1 MSDVTPFTHVDRSVA
16 RDIIGVV
23 KKELSSV
30 LEPYGLSMEM
40 GSVTYSSDEGWVRL
54 SKIRLAVSLDGE
66 KPLTA
71 QEQALKYELER
82 REGRE
87 YELDPQKPGAT
98 IDGQEC
104 ILVGYK
110 PRATKRPFVIKML
123 ETGTEYNIPVR
134 MANLAFA
141 ALDEGSANV

>member
-1 MSDVTPFTHVDRSVA
+1 MSEVTPFTHVDRSVA

-40 GSVTYSSDEGWVRL
+40 GSVTYDSDEGWVRF

-66 KPLTA
+66 RPLTA
-71 QEQALKYELER
+71 KQQALKDELER
-82 REGRE
+82 REGGKH
-87 YELDPQKPGAT
+87 ELDPQRPGAT

-104 ILVGYK
+104 VLVGYK
-110 PRATKRPFVIKML
+110 PRATKRPFIIKML
-123 ETGTEYNIPVR
+123 ETGKEYVIPVR

>member
-1 MSDVTPFTHVDRSVA
+1 MSEVTPFTHVDRSVA

-40 GSVTYSSDEGWVRL
+40 GGITYDPGEGWVRL

-66 KPLTA
+66 RPLTA
-71 QEQALKYELER
+71 REQALQDELER
-82 REGRE
+82 REGGKH
-87 YELDPQKPGAT
+87 ELDPQKSGAT

-123 ETGTEYNIPVR
+123 QTGKEYVIPVR

-141 ALDEGSANV
+141 ALDERTPNV